1 MTLAIGWPH
10 EVGENLRTW
19 PHEGGVWHFGTES
32 TLSMMERYP

>member
-19 PHEGGVWHFGTES
+19 PHEGGVWHPPT
-32 TLSMMERYP
+32 